1 MKKLKIIIIIL
12 LLLIICLRAKNTQ
25 YHFQIIEKDNQ
36 IEKLKQENM
45 KSKLILQ
52 VHDELL
58 VEVHKDELDEVKEI
72 LKNEMENAVKLD
84 VPLEIDMHLGATWFE
99 AK

>member
-36 IEKLKQENM
+36 IEKLKQEN
-45 KSKLILQ
+45 
-52 VHDELL
+52 
-58 VEVHKDELDEVKEI
+58 
-72 LKNEMENAVKLD
+72 LKYQYQIEEMNEQWGVYSE
-84 VPLEIDMHLGATWFE
+84 
-99 AK
+99 

>member
-36 IEKLKQENM
+36 IEKLKQENL
-45 KSKLILQ
+45 KYQYQIETLNEQWGVYSK
-52 VHDELL
+52 
-58 VEVHKDELDEVKEI
+58 
-72 LKNEMENAVKLD
+72 
-84 VPLEIDMHLGATWFE
+84 
-99 AK
+99 

>member
-36 IEKLKQENM
+36 IEKLKQENL
-45 KSKLILQ
+45 KYQYQIEKL
-52 VHDELL
+52 
-58 VEVHKDELDEVKEI
+58 
-72 LKNEMENAVKLD
+72 NEQ
-84 VPLEIDMHLGATWFE
+84 
-99 AK
+99 

>member
-36 IEKLKQENM
+36 IEKLKQENLKYQYQIEEM
-45 KSKLILQ
+45 NEQWGVYSK
-52 VHDELL
+52 
-58 VEVHKDELDEVKEI
+58 
-72 LKNEMENAVKLD
+72 
-84 VPLEIDMHLGATWFE
+84 
-99 AK
+99 

>member
-36 IEKLKQENM
+36 IEKLKQENL
-45 KSKLILQ
+45 KYQYQIEKL
-52 VHDELL
+52 
-58 VEVHKDELDEVKEI
+58 
-72 LKNEMENAVKLD
+72 NEQWGVYSE
-84 VPLEIDMHLGATWFE
+84 
-99 AK
+99 